1 MEYSVEIASLDEGMA
16 AEAATHRT
24 TTTQSVE
31 PGQPIRLQGG
41 AIRDALP
48 PESITTYVIGGV
60 SRTGAVRR
68 RVNDNVTGIG
78 DCQFDYH
85 GTWEYAREE
94 TPAAPWMAPLEVDYY
109 KGYCDGPYSK
119 DVHTSSTP
127 GDSYLV
133 RFRGTGIAIL
143 GATGE
148 EYGMAAISIDDGP
161 ETAIDCYSE
170 QRRDSVALYQSPALA
185 DGRHTLRV
193 RVTGER
199 NARAGGALIAAD
211 EALITT
217 SGIPAASR

>member
-1 MEYSVEIASLDEGMA
+1 M
-16 AEAATHRT
+16 
-24 TTTQSVE
+24 
-31 PGQPIRLQGG
+31 
-41 AIRDALP
+41 
-48 PESITTYVIGGV
+48 
-60 SRTGAVRR
+60 RR

-94 TPAAPWMAPLEVDYY
+94 TPVAPWMAPLEVDYY

-211 EALITT
+211 EALIAT
-217 SGIPAASR
+217 SCIPAASR